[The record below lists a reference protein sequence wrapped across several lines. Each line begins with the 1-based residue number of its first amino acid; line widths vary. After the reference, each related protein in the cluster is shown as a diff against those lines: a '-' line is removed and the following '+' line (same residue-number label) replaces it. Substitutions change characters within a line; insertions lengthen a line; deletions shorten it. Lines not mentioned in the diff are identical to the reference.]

1 MPMENSVPVES
12 SERILVLLIG
22 NQKIEGNLHV
32 PRHSRLIDI
41 LNHQADTRPFIA
53 LTQVKWTVDG
63 QETRHEFICVQRSQ
77 ILAIHPIK

>member
-1 MPMENSVPVES
+1 MPMETTVPIES
-12 SERILVLLIG
+12 TERIVVHLLG

-53 LTQVKWTVDG
+53 LTHVKWTLDG
-63 QETRHEFICVQRSQ
+63 QDTQHEFLCVQRSQ
-77 ILAIHPIK
+77 ILAIYPLK